1 MIAASRRSFI
11 TGLVALVAAPAIVRA
26 GSLMPANSGLIAAPA
41 PIRVWASNQ
50 SGRALTVEPLPSVL
64 QLGDVITIDD
74 VYAWYRPDNTPIR
87 RLRQFVVMAQAEPGH
102 RVVHLYPPI
111 IGEHDSRHRTVVGYP
126 MNQAIVRVLPRQH
139 SAA

>member
-1 MIAASRRSFI
+1 MISRRTVLQGLAASI
-11 TGLVALVAAPAIVRA
+11 ALPVVVKAVVPE
-26 GSLMPANSGLIAAPA
+26 

-50 SGRALTVEPLPSVL
+50 SGNALTVEPLPHVL
-64 QLGDVITIDD
+64 RLGDVLTIEN
-74 VYAWYRPDNTPIR
+74 VNVWHRLDNTPTR
-87 RLRQFVVMAQAEPGH
+87 RLRQFVVVAQAEPGH

-111 IGEHDSRHRTVVGYP
+111 VGEHDPRYRTVVDYP